1 MDYSIAY
8 FIEKV
13 IPKLEKIQKDWMQ
26 HPDCLEALTQEVFC
40 AVLDFGCSFVSDT
53 LDQCNVML
61 EDSLKRRENWQIK
74 DRCERSILTS
84 LGMVR
89 FQHTRF
95 IHKQTGETAYLL
107 DRIMGLSA
115 HTRLSSDAKSLILEE
130 AVQSSYEKAGKRLP
144 EPVSKETVMRTVH
157 SLNLSQLPET
167 GQGEKRRV
175 ETLYV
180 EADEDHIA
188 LQFHEK
194 KGDVKRWKG
203 HGDNG
208 QIVKLVY
215 VHEGK
220 EDKGKRKQLKNPH
233 FFGGIYS
240 GKENER
246 LWREV
251 SGYIQKTYDMES
263 VKQIRFQSDGGGWM
277 KKGLEMT
284 GGEFVLDGFH
294 LKKYVKR
301 LCRVL
306 GQEEKEEEM
315 WVWIKGNQKKKAEE
329 WVEEKR
335 KMSGEKESGKAE
347 KTWKYLKRNWKGARA
362 RVKEEG
368 TNTGSSTEGHVSQI
382 LSARMSSRPMGW
394 SKGGADQLARLRI
407 YWKNGGK
414 MEDVLGGGKGEEPI
428 QEEGQAYL
436 SVREI
441 LNWEKRT
448 RKRNG
453 KYIEALQARVGS
465 QIGAKVYFQ
474 AAIAGVC

>member
-1 MDYSIAY
+1 MPYSITY
-8 FIEKV
+8 LTEKV

-26 HPDCLEALTQEVFC
+26 HPDCPDALIKGVLC

-53 LDQCNVML
+53 LEQCNVML
-61 EDSLKRRENWQIK
+61 ENSPKRRENWQIK
-74 DRCERSILTS
+74 DCCERSILTS

-89 FQHTRF
+89 FRHTRF
-95 IHKQTGETAYLL
+95 IHKQTKKTAYLL
-107 DRIMGLSA
+107 DQIMGLSA
-115 HTRLSSDAKSLILEE
+115 HTRLSVDAKSLILEE
-130 AVQSSYEKAGKRLP
+130 AVQSSYEKAGKCLP

-157 SLNLSQLPET
+157 SLKLSQLPET
-167 GQGEKRRV
+167 EEGEKRRT

-180 EADEDHIA
+180 DADEDHIA
-188 LQFHEK
+188 LQFHEE

-220 EDKGKRKQLKNPH
+220 EEKGKRKQLKNPH

-251 SGYIQKTYDMES
+251 SGYIQRTYEIEKI
-263 VKQIRFQSDGGGWM
+263 KQIRFQSDGGGWM

-284 GGEFVLDGFH
+284 EGVYVLDGFH

-306 GQEEKEEEM
+306 GQEEKEEEF
-315 WVWIKGNQKKKAEE
+315 WVLLKGNRKKEAEK

-335 KMSGEKESGKAE
+335 GLTEGKESMKAE
-347 KTWKYLKRNWKGARA
+347 DAWKYLKRNWKGIQARI
-362 RVKEEG
+362 KDEE
-368 TNTGSSTEGHVSQI
+368 TNIGSSTEGHVSQI

-394 SKGGADQLARLRI
+394 SRRGADQLARLRI

-414 MEDVLGGGKGEEPI
+414 MEQLLKRGKRDEAV
-428 QEEGQAYL
+428 QEEEKPYL
-436 SVREI
+436 SVREL

-453 KYIEALQARVGS
+453 KYIEALQAKVGS
-465 QIGAKVYFQ
+465 QNGAKVYFQ

>member
-1 MDYSIAY
+1 
-8 FIEKV
+8 
-13 IPKLEKIQKDWMQ
+13 
-26 HPDCLEALTQEVFC
+26 
-40 AVLDFGCSFVSDT
+40 
-53 LDQCNVML
+53 
-61 EDSLKRRENWQIK
+61 
-74 DRCERSILTS
+74 
-84 LGMVR
+84 MVR

-130 AVQSSYEKAGKRLP
+130 AVQSSYEKAGKRLA

-251 SGYIQKTYDMES
+251 SGYIQKTYDMVS
-263 VKQIRFQSDGGGWM
+263 SSKLNDTQISR
-277 KKGLEMT
+277 
-284 GGEFVLDGFH
+284 
-294 LKKYVKR
+294 
-301 LCRVL
+301 
-306 GQEEKEEEM
+306 
-315 WVWIKGNQKKKAEE
+315 
-329 WVEEKR
+329 
-335 KMSGEKESGKAE
+335 
-347 KTWKYLKRNWKGARA
+347 
-362 RVKEEG
+362 
-368 TNTGSSTEGHVSQI
+368 
-382 LSARMSSRPMGW
+382 LSAS
-394 SKGGADQLARLRI
+394 
-407 YWKNGGK
+407 
-414 MEDVLGGGKGEEPI
+414 
-428 QEEGQAYL
+428 
-436 SVREI
+436 
-441 LNWEKRT
+441 
-448 RKRNG
+448 
-453 KYIEALQARVGS
+453 
-465 QIGAKVYFQ
+465 F
-474 AAIAGVC
+474 